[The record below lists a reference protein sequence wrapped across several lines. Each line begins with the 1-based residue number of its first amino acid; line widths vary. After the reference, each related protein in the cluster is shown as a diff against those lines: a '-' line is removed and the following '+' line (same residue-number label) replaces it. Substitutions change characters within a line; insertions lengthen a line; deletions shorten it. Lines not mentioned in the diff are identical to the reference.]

1 MSKKLGPPKE
11 PTLFAQLLG
20 VKELGVFDSTTN
32 TYTCLIES
40 LNVQAVNF
48 FRTLH
53 GGAIMGL
60 LDDVC
65 GTTIY
70 FRYGINSAITISAE
84 SVFHKPIRPIS
95 AVKIKCRIIKEEGT
109 NIIMEADLESGGVMV
124 SKMKAIWER
133 RY

>member
-11 PTLFAQLLG
+11 PTPFAKLLG
-20 VKELGVFDSTTN
+20 VKELGFFDLATN
-32 TYTCLIES
+32 TYTCTIES
-40 LNVQAVNF
+40 LNTEAVNF

-70 FRYGINSAITISAE
+70 FLYGINSAVTISAE
-84 SVFHKPIRPIS
+84 TFFFKPIRPIS
-95 AVKIKCRIIKEEGT
+95 SVQITCRITKEEGT
-109 NIIMEADLESGGVMV
+109 YIFMEAELESSGAIV
-124 SKMKAIWER
+124 SKMKATWER